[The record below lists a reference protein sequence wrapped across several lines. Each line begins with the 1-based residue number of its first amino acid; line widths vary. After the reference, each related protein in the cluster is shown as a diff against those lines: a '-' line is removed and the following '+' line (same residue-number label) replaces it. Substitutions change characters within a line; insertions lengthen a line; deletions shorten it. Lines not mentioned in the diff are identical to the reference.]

1 MIMTRWKTVLMLLI
15 GKLVLPEQPVFYRT
29 QLMKQDNQDTAVK
42 FLHQFFNYK
51 EHPEKVEQT
60 MQRVLQDLRDDGY
73 VEFFYPIH
81 PGKYKL
87 TKSGYKKLAQIREE
101 LCLWDGVSE

>member
-1 MIMTRWKTVLMLLI
+1 MSAWKTVLMLLI
-15 GKLVLPEQPVFYRT
+15 DKLVLPQQPDFYRI
-29 QLMKQDNQDTAVK
+29 QLMTQDNQDTAVK
-42 FLHQFFNYK
+42 FLHQFFEYK

-73 VEFFYPIH
+73 VEFFHPVT

-87 TKSGYKKLAQIREE
+87 TKSGYEKLAEIREE
-101 LCLWDGVSE
+101 LKGSD

>member
-1 MIMTRWKTVLMLLI
+1 MPPWKTVLMLLI

-29 QLMKQDNQDTAVK
+29 QLMKQDNQDAAVK
-42 FLHQFFNYK
+42 FLHQLFNYK

-60 MQRVLQDLRDDGY
+60 MQRVLQNLRDDGY
-73 VEFFYPIH
+73 VEFFHPVS

-87 TKSGYKKLAQIREE
+87 TKSGYKKLAEIREE
-101 LCLWDGVSE
+101 LKGSDE